1 MLKKET
7 KQIDYFDEVLEKMV
21 KKDHTYRKLK
31 DLVDFDQLLEPFEK
45 LYSNIGSPSEPL
57 TRGFK
62 CLLIQFWHDLS
73 DREAATFI
81 SDSMAARWFCNY
93 KIDEDTPVHSYFG
106 KLRTRIGT
114 ENLTKIFNTITGALE
129 KAGLVG
135 KTFTFV
141 DSSSMI
147 AKVSTWAARDKATED
162 NDNDEKDDKNNPT
175 MNNKNIENYS
185 SDPDARFGCK
195 GKDKN
200 WVGYKRH
207 HQVDMKQGI
216 ITDVKITGADVHD
229 GQAFIDEKL
238 CPESGMVFLDKGYEA
253 KNVEE
258 NILKNNCFPAAI
270 KKNNRKDKNRDLDRW
285 RTQVRMPF
293 ENTFSKMKKHCRYW
307 TKPKVKVQA
316 TMEALVHNFKRA
328 IRIGVPKLVFA

>member
-21 KKDHTYRKLK
+21 KQDHTYRKLLN
-31 DLVDFDQLLEPFEK
+31 LVDFDELLLPFEK
-45 LYSNIGSPSEPL
+45 LYSHLGRPSEPL

-73 DREAATFI
+73 DREAAMFI
-81 SDSMAARWFCNY
+81 SDSMAARWFCKY

-106 KLRTRIGT
+106 KLRDRIGT
-114 ENLTKIFNTITGALE
+114 ENVTKIFNTITMALE

-147 AKVSTWAARDKATED
+147 AKVSTWSARDKAMED
-162 NDNDEKDDKNNPT
+162 QNNNEKDDKNNPT
-175 MNNKNIENYS
+175 MNNNNVENYS
-185 SDPDARFGCK
+185 SDPDAKFGCK
-195 GKDKN
+195 GKNKN
-200 WVGYKRH
+200 WLGYKRH

-216 ITDVKITGADVHD
+216 ITDVKITGADVND
-229 GQAFIDEKL
+229 GQAFIDENL
-238 CPESGMVFLDKGYEA
+238 CPSSGMVFLDKGYDGDP
-253 KNVEE
+253 VEE
-258 NILKNNCFPAAI
+258 EILKNGCAPAVI
-270 KKNNRKDKNRDLDRW
+270 RKNNRKNKNRDLDRW
-285 RTQVRMPF
+285 RTSVRMPF

-316 TMEALVHNFKRA
+316 TMEAMVHNFKRA
-328 IRIGVPKLVFA
+328 IRIGAPRLIFT